1 MSYTLAFLPVAW
13 EDYQHWHQTD
23 KGIFRRINALLKDMQ
38 RTPFAGI
45 GKPELL
51 RYARAGTWSRR
62 ITQEHRLGYE
72 VDANN
77 VFAVSCRYHYEK

>member
-23 KGIFRRINALLKDMQ
+23 KGVFRRINALLKDMQ

-51 RYARAGTWSRR
+51 GGV
-62 ITQEHRLGYE
+62 LLC
-72 VDANN
+72 V
-77 VFAVSCRYHYEK
+77 EKKGVRDSATL